1 MERPSLRARM
11 AGPLGSLA
19 RSIVTIYRSSLKFR
33 AGFSVLVAIVAFGA
47 ISLATPPYHW
57 QWYKLPK
64 DQPPSLSGGLDALM
78 GTTTNGRS
86 VFWAS
91 TNAVINSLAIG
102 ILTALVA
109 SHLGLLTGLAA
120 GYRGGL
126 VDRTLML
133 LTDSFV
139 VIPQLPLLIVL
150 AMLLKDVL
158 SVPLMA
164 LLISITSW
172 PWPARQVRA
181 IVVSL
186 REREFVFTA
195 ILTGIPGWKVILK
208 EMMPHLLGWHLINA
222 TNTVL
227 YAIGAEVGLSVLG
240 LSILSTDTLGTM
252 IYWSVIGFPS
262 LFRGIWWWVIPP
274 IVLTIAIFVG
284 LYLISAAVAE
294 RVEPRLRWRA

>member
-1 MERPSLRARM
+1 MERPSLGARA
-11 AGPLGSLA
+11 AGPLGSFA
-19 RSIVTIYRSSLKFR
+19 RSVASLYRSSLKFR
-33 AGFSVLVAIVAFGA
+33 LGFSMLVLLVAFGT

-64 DQPPSLSGGLDALM
+64 DQPPSPSSIDTLL

-91 TNAVINSLAIG
+91 TNAVINSLVIG

-109 SHLGLLTGLAA
+109 SHLGLFTGLVA

-126 VDRTLML
+126 VDRTLMF

-150 AMLLKDVL
+150 TMLLRDAL
-158 SVPLMA
+158 GIPLLA

-186 REREFVFTA
+186 REREFVATA
-195 ILTGIPGWKVILK
+195 ILTGIPGWKVVLK
-208 EMMPHLLGWHLINA
+208 EIMPHLLGWHMINA

-240 LSILSTDTLGTM
+240 LSILSIDTLGTM
-252 IYWSVIGFPS
+252 IYWSTIGYPS
-262 LFRGIWWWVIPP
+262 LFRGIWWWVLPP
-274 IVLTIAIFVG
+274 IVLTIAIFVS
-284 LYLISAAVAE
+284 LYLISTGIAE
-294 RVEPRLRWRA
+294 RIEPRLRWRA